1 MAKPGTSKNPIRVLI
16 VDDHKIIREG
26 LCDLIA
32 SQPGMSVVG
41 DAADCAAALDIVSR
55 EHPDV
60 VVLDL
65 DLGQESGLELIPEL
79 LHVAGGVNIIV
90 LTGVRSTD
98 ERDKAME
105 LGAKGVVLKEDGAAD
120 LLKAIEK
127 VFYTGE
133 YWLEPGAAQRI
144 FGRTRKRETIDPEAS
159 RIAQLTPAERGLIN
173 CIGKGMDNHQIAE
186 HMYMAESTVRN
197 SLTKI
202 YAKLEIKGGR
212 LALLVYAHQH
222 GLIKSSLPKEIP

>member
-1 MAKPGTSKNPIRVLI
+1 MAKPGTSKKPIRVLI

-41 DAADCAAALDIVSR
+41 DAANRVSALEIVLR
-55 EHPDV
+55 EQPDV

-65 DLGQESGLELIPEL
+65 DLGVESGLELIPEL
-79 LHVAGGVNIIV
+79 LQVASGVNIIV
-90 LTGVRSTD
+90 LTGVRNTD

-120 LLKAIEK
+120 LLRAIEK
-127 VFYTGE
+127 VYYTGE

-144 FGRTRKRETIDPEAS
+144 FGKTRKQETIDPEAL
-159 RIAQLTPAERGLIN
+159 RIAQLTPTERGLIT

-186 HMYMAESTVRN
+186 HMFMAESTVRN
-197 SLTKI
+197 NLTKI
-202 YAKLEIKGGR
+202 YAKLDIKGGR

-222 GLIKSSLPKEIP
+222 GLISRS